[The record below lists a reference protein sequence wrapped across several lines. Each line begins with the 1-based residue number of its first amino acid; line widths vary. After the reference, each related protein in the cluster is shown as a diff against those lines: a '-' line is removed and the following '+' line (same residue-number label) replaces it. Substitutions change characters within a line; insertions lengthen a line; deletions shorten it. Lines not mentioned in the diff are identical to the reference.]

1 MTDRYLN
8 RPTVINDLDR
18 YKPMLKER
26 GLKYAKIF
34 TTPVLSHP
42 TKADIA
48 NLNIIAHRW
57 KIGDKYHK
65 LAHQYYD
72 NSEMWWV
79 IAWFNQA
86 PTEAH
91 LSLGQIV
98 YIPTPVGDVLDYYG
112 V

>member
-26 GLKYAKIF
+26 GLKHVKIF
-34 TTPVLSHP
+34 TTPVFSHP
-42 TKADIA
+42 TEEDIA
-48 NLNIIAHRW
+48 NLNIIAHTW
-57 KIGDKYHK
+57 VIGDKYHK
-65 LAHQYYD
+65 LAHQYYN
-72 NSEMWWV
+72 NSQMWWV

-86 PTEAH
+86 PTESH
-91 LSLGQIV
+91 LEIGQTV
-98 YIPTPVGDVLDYYG
+98 YIPTPIQEVLDYYG

>member
-65 LAHQYYD
+65 LAHQYYN
-72 NSEMWWV
+72 NSQMWWV
-79 IAWFNQA
+79 IAWFNQK

-91 LSLGQIV
+91 ATPGEIIYVPHPLDAVYSALGV
-98 YIPTPVGDVLDYYG
+98 
-112 V
+112 